1 MRIKHY
7 LYNTFLIEDGKVTKP
22 VKNMRMTESL
32 EKILNNVEMIGKDAI
47 KCRGFFGGGLVVPA
61 LKVNNFTFSSATEF

>member
-1 MRIKHY
+1 
-7 LYNTFLIEDGKVTKP
+7 VTKA

-32 EKILNNVEMIGKDAI
+32 EKILNNVEMTGKDAI

-61 LKVNNFTFSSATEF
+61 LKVNNFTFSSGTDF